1 MIQYENCCF
10 RYTYHEAQ
18 RDDGWSGVAMGRSE
32 AKAECEA
39 LFFGVE
45 SMRVS
50 FSLPKLIKSNDMYKS
65 LKEKKKRS
73 NFNEKKS

>member
-1 MIQYENCCF
+1 MKIVVFDIHIMRRNEMMAGAAL
-10 RYTYHEAQ
+10 RWE
-18 RDDGWSGVAMGRSE
+18 E
-32 AKAECEA
+32 AKQRQSAKLC
-39 LFFGVE
+39 FFGVE